1 MICLLVCSSTACIS
15 SHLFVVVPVA
25 IPVLDIVPVN
35 APVELAEPVDS
46 VETPCPG
53 VVEPLDNPL
62 CVVPEVN
69 VPPVTPVAVVVVD
82 AKTVV
87 PKTFRKV
94 QRTNIY

>member
-1 MICLLVCSSTACIS
+1 
-15 SHLFVVVPVA
+15 
-25 IPVLDIVPVN
+25 
-35 APVELAEPVDS
+35 
-46 VETPCPG
+46 
-53 VVEPLDNPL
+53 
-62 CVVPEVN
+62 VN